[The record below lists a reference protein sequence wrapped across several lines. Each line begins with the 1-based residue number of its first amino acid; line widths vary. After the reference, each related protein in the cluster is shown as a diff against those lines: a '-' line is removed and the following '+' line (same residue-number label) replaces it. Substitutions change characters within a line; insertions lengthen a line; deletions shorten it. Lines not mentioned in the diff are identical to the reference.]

1 MRVSWIDGLTFA
13 VRVATTVVLIVAG
26 IYFFLGVGLV
36 GVALF
41 FPMPGASTRLL
52 LSAAM
57 LGIGGYGLFALAWL
71 VVRAPSIRLR
81 DIPGNVWCGVAC
93 GTGLAVWYLDTG
105 WLRPIRTDVFFQP
118 RVFND
123 LDNVALAT
131 LLACLAVLA
140 TVWLRG
146 RDASKRVRTGRVD

>member
-1 MRVSWIDGLTFA
+1 MRVSWIEGLTLA

-36 GVALF
+36 GLALF
-41 FPMPGASTRLL
+41 FPKPGAFSGLL
-52 LSAAM
+52 LLVAVVV
-57 LGIGGYGLFALAWL
+57 IGGYGLFALTWL
-71 VVRAPSIRLR
+71 VVRAPSIGLR

-93 GTGLAVWYLDTG
+93 GTGFAAWLVVTG
-105 WLRPIRTDVFFQP
+105 WLRPVRTGVFFQP

-131 LLACLAVLA
+131 LPRLAGDSVAA
-140 TVWLRG
+140 REG
-146 RDASKRVRTGRVD
+146 RSQEGPRRAR